1 VQYGLWDTAGTGSE
15 GRQIEVLARLI
26 STWFGC
32 GYSPVA
38 PGTVGSVG
46 ALPLVYAL
54 SRLGSVPYWLATIGI
69 TLLGV
74 WASGRYARDLGEKDP
89 GSAVIDE
96 VSGTLIA
103 VGFVLGSGWLAII
116 AAVLLFRLFDIWKP
130 GPVNDAQNL
139 PGGLGVMAD
148 DVLAGLAAG
157 LIAFTAAKL
166 LG

>member
-1 VQYGLWDTAGTGSE
+1 M
-15 GRQIEVLARLI
+15 LARLV

-38 PGTVGSVG
+38 PGTVGTVG
-46 ALPLVYAL
+46 ALPFVYGL
-54 SRLGSVPYWLATIGI
+54 SRLGTVPYWLGTLAI
-69 TLLGV
+69 TVLGV
-74 WASGRYARDLGEKDP
+74 WASGRYARANGEKDP

-103 VGFVLGSGWLAII
+103 VGFVLDSGWLAVI

-130 GPVNDAQNL
+130 GPVNTVQNL
-139 PGGLGVMAD
+139 PGGLGIMAD
-148 DVLAGLAAG
+148 DVLAGFAAG
-157 LIAFTAAKL
+157 LLTFAGVKL

>member
-1 VQYGLWDTAGTGSE
+1 
-15 GRQIEVLARLI
+15 VLARLI

-38 PGTVGSVG
+38 PGTVGTIG
-46 ALPLVYAL
+46 ALPLVYVL
-54 SRLGSVPYWLATIGI
+54 SQLGPVPYWLGTLAI

-74 WASGRYARDLGEKDP
+74 WASGRYARDRGEKDP
-89 GSAVIDE
+89 GSGVIDE

-103 VGFVLGSGWLAII
+103 VGFVLDSGWLAVI

-130 GPVNDAQNL
+130 GPVDTVQNL
-139 PGGLGVMAD
+139 PGGLGIMAD
-148 DVLAGLAAG
+148 DVLAGFAAG
-157 LIAFTAAKL
+157 LLTFAGVKL

>member
-1 VQYGLWDTAGTGSE
+1 M
-15 GRQIEVLARLI
+15 LARLI

-38 PGTVGSVG
+38 PGTVGTLG
-46 ALPLVYAL
+46 TLPLVYAL
-54 SRLGSVPYWLATIGI
+54 SRLGTVPYWIGTLAI

-74 WASGRYARDLGEKDP
+74 WASGRYARDRGEKDP

-103 VGFVLGSGWLAII
+103 IGFVLGAGWLAII
-116 AAVLLFRLFDIWKP
+116 AAVLLFRVFDIWKP
-130 GPVNDAQNL
+130 GPINTAQNL
-139 PGGLGVMAD
+139 PGGLGIMAD

-157 LIAFTAAKL
+157 LLAFAGVKL